1 MTKIT
6 TFLMSLLEALSLLA
20 RLVKMIEEAKREGWI
35 QNGREL
41 VFRIE
46 KAVSDEERA
55 KLAKDMADHYS
66 NMPGKL

>member
-6 TFLMSLLEALSLLA
+6 TFLLSLLEALSLLA

-35 QNGREL
+35 RNGREL
-41 VFRIE
+41 VFKIE
-46 KAVSDEERA
+46 KAITDEDRA

-66 NMPGKL
+66 NMHGKL